1 MASTESLA
9 AQHLAIA
16 IQLMGRDWVMARIPG
31 AETQQPAAVAGGRGR
46 KAGVL
51 PEADRRCRWH
61 PEGRDQCKNSR
72 FESNSYCKIHL
83 SQVHLIDQP

>member
-16 IQLMGRDWVMARIPG
+16 IQLMGRDWVLAHLP
-31 AETQQPAAVAGGRGR
+31 AEAPAAPVAGSQRGR
-46 KAGVL
+46 KAGAV
-51 PEADRRCRWH
+51 PEPDRRCRWH

-72 FESNSYCKIHL
+72 FENNSYCKIHL
-83 SQVHLIDQP
+83 SQVHLIDQ

>member
-16 IQLMGRDWVMARIPG
+16 LQLMGRDWVLAHVPVAT
-31 AETQQPAAVAGGRGR
+31 AEAPVAASSQRGR
-46 KAGVL
+46 KAGAV
-51 PEADRRCRWH
+51 PEPDRRCRWH

-72 FESNSYCKIHL
+72 FENNSYCKIHL
-83 SQVHLIDQP
+83 SQVHLIDQ